1 MSRCRL
7 DVTRHVSREG
17 VVMSPAATWTV
28 QTDTPPVPSLAAV
41 LGQGVEILVIV
52 HPKWVL
58 DAKAALETA
67 GHGQS
72 VTKPHFS
79 ISSLLCCIREL

>member
-1 MSRCRL
+1 MTSRCPDDVSMSRCRL

-52 HPKWVL
+52 HPKWVFRC
-58 DAKAALETA
+58 E
-67 GHGQS
+67 S
-72 VTKPHFS
+72 SSRNSWPIS
-79 ISSLLCCIREL
+79 ISSFFVA